1 MTFNVNDWINDL
13 DDKLKKTF
21 ENRLLFVGLQG
32 SYRRGE
38 AKPSSDIDV
47 VVILDELTIEDL
59 KKYKQI
65 IASMPDNEKAC
76 GFISG
81 KNEIKNWPKM
91 EIFQFKNDTKAV
103 FGSLDNLVPEV
114 TKNDIETYIKTS
126 SSALYHMVVH
136 SYLYDKT
143 YDNIKMVLKSLFF
156 MFQAVEYLRNGKYIS
171 TKSELISLL
180 PKEEKEM
187 LEMNMDSLSDSEAEI
202 FLDKLIKYLSK
213 GFCS

>member
-1 MTFNVNDWINDL
+1 MNFNVNDWINDL
-13 DDKLKKTF
+13 AKKLEKNF
-21 ENRLLFVGLQG
+21 GNRLLFIGLQG

-38 AKPSSDIDV
+38 AKPTSDIDV
-47 VVILDELTIEDL
+47 VVILDELGIENL

-65 IASMPDNEKAC
+65 IGTMPDNEKAC

-91 EIFQFKNDTKAV
+91 EIFQFKNDTKAI
-103 FGSLDNLVPEV
+103 FGSLDNLLPEV

-126 SSALYHMVVH
+126 SAALYHMVVH

-171 TKSELISLL
+171 TKKELINIL
-180 PKEEKEM
+180 PQDEKEM
-187 LEMNMDSLSDSEAEI
+187 LEINIDILSETEAEM
-202 FLDKLIKYLSK
+202 FFDKLVKYLSK
-213 GFCS
+213 GF

>member
-1 MTFNVNDWINDL
+1 MNFNVNDWINDL
-13 DDKLKKTF
+13 AKKLEKTF
-21 ENRLLFVGLQG
+21 GNRLLFIGLQG

-38 AKPSSDIDV
+38 AKPTSDIDV
-47 VVILDELTIEDL
+47 VVILDELGIGDL

-65 IASMPDNEKAC
+65 IGAMPDNEKAC

-91 EIFQFKNDTKAV
+91 EIFQFKNDTKAI
-103 FGSLDNLVPEV
+103 FGSLDNLLPEL

-126 SSALYHMVVH
+126 SATLYHMVVH

-171 TKSELISLL
+171 TKKELISLL
-180 PKEEKEM
+180 PQDEKEM
-187 LEMNMDSLSDSEAEI
+187 LEINIDILSEIEAEM
-202 FLDKLIKYLSK
+202 FFDKLVKYLSK

>member
-1 MTFNVNDWINDL
+1 MNFNVNDWINDL
-13 DDKLKKTF
+13 AKKLEKNF
-21 ENRLLFVGLQG
+21 GNRLLFIGLQG

-38 AKPSSDIDV
+38 AKPTSDIDV
-47 VVILDELTIEDL
+47 VVILDELGIENL

-65 IASMPDNEKAC
+65 IGTMPDNEKAC

-91 EIFQFKNDTKAV
+91 EIFQFKNDTKAI
-103 FGSLDNLVPEV
+103 FGSLDNLLPEV

-126 SSALYHMVVH
+126 SATLYHMVVH

-171 TKSELISLL
+171 TKKELINIL
-180 PKEEKEM
+180 PQDEKEM
-187 LEMNMDSLSDSEAEI
+187 LEINIDILSETEAEM
-202 FLDKLIKYLSK
+202 FFDKLVKYLSK

>member
-1 MTFNVNDWINDL
+1 MNFNVNDWINDL
-13 DDKLKKTF
+13 AKKLEKTF
-21 ENRLLFVGLQG
+21 GNRLLFIGLQG

-38 AKPSSDIDV
+38 AKPTSDIDV
-47 VVILDELTIEDL
+47 VVILDELGIGDL

-65 IASMPDNEKAC
+65 IGTMPDNEKAC

-91 EIFQFKNDTKAV
+91 EIFQFKNDTKAI
-103 FGSLDNLVPEV
+103 FGSLDNLLPEV

-126 SSALYHMVVH
+126 SATLYHMVVH

-171 TKSELISLL
+171 TKKELINIL
-180 PKEEKEM
+180 PQDEKEM
-187 LEMNMDSLSDSEAEI
+187 LEINIDILSETEAEM
-202 FLDKLIKYLSK
+202 FFDKLVKYLSK
-213 GFCS
+213 GF

>member
-1 MTFNVNDWINDL
+1 MNFNVNDWINDL
-13 DDKLKKTF
+13 AKKLEKTF
-21 ENRLLFVGLQG
+21 GNRLLFIGLQG

-38 AKPSSDIDV
+38 AKPTSDIDV
-47 VVILDELTIEDL
+47 VVILDELGIGDL

-65 IASMPDNEKAC
+65 IGTMPDNEKAC

-91 EIFQFKNDTKAV
+91 EIFQFKNDTKAI
-103 FGSLDNLVPEV
+103 FGSLDNLLPEV

-126 SSALYHMVVH
+126 SATLYHMVVH

-171 TKSELISLL
+171 TKKELINIL
-180 PKEEKEM
+180 PQDEKEM
-187 LEMNMDSLSDSEAEI
+187 LEINIDILSETEAEM
-202 FLDKLIKYLSK
+202 FFDKLVKYLSK

>member
-1 MTFNVNDWINDL
+1 MNFNVNDWINDL
-13 DDKLKKTF
+13 AKKLEKTF
-21 ENRLLFVGLQG
+21 GNRLLFIGLQG

-38 AKPSSDIDV
+38 AKPTSDIDV
-47 VVILDELTIEDL
+47 VVILDELGIENL

-65 IASMPDNEKAC
+65 IGTMPDNEKAC

-91 EIFQFKNDTKAV
+91 EIFQFKNDTKAI
-103 FGSLDNLVPEV
+103 FGSLDNLLPEV

-126 SSALYHMVVH
+126 SATLYHMVVH

-171 TKSELISLL
+171 TKKELINIL
-180 PKEEKEM
+180 PQDEKEM
-187 LEMNMDSLSDSEAEI
+187 LEINIDILSETEAEM
-202 FLDKLIKYLSK
+202 FFDKLVKYLSK